1 MGINSSG
8 NMFSLC
14 SANYGI
20 EKLIVM
26 EKQGGKN
33 MESKKSESDNQKI
46 HIFLAPGAHV
56 VGDVTLGD
64 NVGIWYNAVVRGDT
78 GSIFIDDNS
87 NVQDNSVLHTNDE
100 EPLVIGDNVVV
111 GHNANLHSC
120 EIGEGSLIGIGAVVL
135 DGVKIG
141 KNCLVAAGALVT
153 PNKEFPDG
161 SMIMGSPAKAVRE
174 LTQKDIDYQR
184 TLVEHYVNE
193 AKAYLETEEEL

>member
-1 MGINSSG
+1 MISKVKGKTPQIDATAFVHKSAVVAGDVILKENSSIWPCAV
-8 NMFSLC
+8 LR
-14 SANYGI
+14 
-20 EKLIVM
+20 
-26 EKQGGKN
+26 
-33 MESKKSESDNQKI
+33 
-46 HIFLAPGAHV
+46 
-56 VGDVTLGD
+56 GDVGQP
-64 NVGIWYNAVVRGDT
+64 VIIGK
-78 GSIFIDDNS
+78 NS

-161 SMIMGSPAKAVRE
+161 SMIMGSPAKVARTLE
-174 LTQKDIDYQR
+174 QKDIDYQR
-184 TLVEHYVNE
+184 SLVEHYVNE
-193 AKAYLETEEEL
+193 AKEYLETEEEL